1 MQEYIKLVNVGVAY
15 GSKQVLQDINLTLH
29 KGECVALLG
38 PSGSGKSTILRL
50 IIGLQAQTTG
60 QIYLKN
66 RAVSS
71 YTKAELEKLR
81 TQMGMVFQ
89 YSALFDFLNVKENIA
104 FGLRQHTKLSEKQI
118 EARVIELLKLV
129 GLEDMG
135 YLMPNELSGGMKKRV
150 SLARAIATSPEILLY
165 DEPTA
170 GLDPIM
176 ASTINRLMVK
186 VQKDLQTTSIV
197 VTHDIES
204 ALMVADRIILLHDG
218 KIVVDSPKNK
228 VFAVDNLI
236 LQEFIY
242 GWDEMR
248 VLRSKERLEHEVYR

>member
-104 FGLRQHTKLSEKQI
+104 FGLRQHTQLSEEQI

-135 YLMPNELSGGMKKRV
+135 SLMPNELSGGMKKRV

>member
-71 YTKAELEKLR
+71 YTKAELEQLR
-81 TQMGMVFQ
+81 TRMGMVFQ

-135 YLMPNELSGGMKKRV
+135 SLMPNELSGGMKKRV

>member
-104 FGLRQHTKLSEKQI
+104 FGLRQHTKLSEEQI

-135 YLMPNELSGGMKKRV
+135 SLMPNELSGGMKKRV